1 MHEVKSYYD
10 IYWCILLC
18 LYTRNTQASLSRVMM
33 LESDFTKVLEVF
45 IAELW

>member
-1 MHEVKSYYD
+1 MHEVKSYYY

-18 LYTRNTQASLSRVMM
+18 LYTRNTQASLSGTMI
-33 LESDFTKVLEVF
+33 LESNFTEVLDVF